1 MKELLENV
9 KNLIPIIVG
18 IVALAGFY
26 YTTQHRLNHLENEI
40 VALKESDKKLKRAL
54 SKKSNR

>member
-18 IVALAGFY
+18 IIALAGFY
-26 YTTQHRLNHLENEI
+26 YTTQHRLDHLEGEI
-40 VALKESDKKLKRAL
+40 LKLKEQDRKIKKQIN
-54 SKKSNR
+54 KKSK